1 MRACPNGSLGL
12 RPPLTSESTA
22 NAPAFNINL
31 FDTCTLYPDAPLDI
45 ARGYTVDVVR
55 LARHYG
61 LAHEAR
67 MLREHYNV
75 TDHGEL
81 LVQVGCVAAAAAR
94 KAGDKTAR
102 PIAAGAF
109 PLPDP
114 KTAPQ
119 RFTFK
124 GTLPNAKGDQDI
136 CFQFTSPLSDPYYTV
151 ERVQLT
157 EGGR

>member
-1 MRACPNGSLGL
+1 V
-12 RPPLTSESTA
+12 PLEADATE

-31 FDTCTLYPDAPLDI
+31 FDTCTLYPDAPLDL
-45 ARGYTVDVVR
+45 ARGYRVEVVR

-75 TDHGEL
+75 SEHGEL
-81 LVQVGCVAAAAAR
+81 LVQVGCIAAAEAR

-114 KTAPQ
+114 RTAPQ
-119 RFTFK
+119 RFVFE
-124 GTLPNAKGDQDI
+124 GVLPKMAGDRDV

-151 ERVQLT
+151 GLVQLR
-157 EGGR
+157 ESAE